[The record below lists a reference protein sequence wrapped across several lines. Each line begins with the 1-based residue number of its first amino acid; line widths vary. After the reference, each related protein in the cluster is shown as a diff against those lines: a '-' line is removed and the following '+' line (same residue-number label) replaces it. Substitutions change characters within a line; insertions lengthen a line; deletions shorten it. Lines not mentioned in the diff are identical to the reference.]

1 MGRIRYVVAT
11 SLDGYVAGPNG
22 EAHWIV
28 RDPDI
33 GFAALWAQFDTCSW
47 AAALTRLRCGA
58 PARYSLLRPGRQSFS
73 GGGYPVRKL

>member
-22 EAHWIV
+22 ETHWIV

-33 GFAALWAQFDTCSW
+33 GFAALWAQFDTC
-47 AAALTRLRCGA
+47 
-58 PARYSLLRPGRQSFS
+58 
-73 GGGYPVRKL
+73 